1 MNLARSRRPIA
12 AYTLVEVMVAS
23 VVVLFGIVTA
33 IAVLQRGFRSLD
45 YARSL
50 TSASQLM
57 QAELEQLRL
66 KNWAQ
71 IQELQDAGD
80 ATLSWP
86 GTDASRFRC
95 VRAIRTLKG
104 DMKEIT
110 LTATWRGSDGRE
122 QTARLVTRYGK
133 NGLNDFISTAH

>member
-1 MNLARSRRPIA
+1 MSLRHATRSA
-12 AYTLVEVMVAS
+12 AGYTLVEVMVAS
-23 VVVLFGIVTA
+23 VVVLFGVVTA

-45 YARSL
+45 YARNL

-71 IQELQDAGD
+71 LQELQDAGD
-80 ATLSWP
+80 TELPLP
-86 GTDASRFRC
+86 GADRRFTC
-95 VRAIRTLKG
+95 VRTIRTLKG

-110 LTATWRGSDGRE
+110 LTATWRGTDGIE
-122 QTARLVTRYGK
+122 HTARLVTRYGR
-133 NGLNDFISTAH
+133 NGLNDFVSTTH